1 MHRPL
6 RGRCRAMARSD
17 PEIDFQAIFDAAPG
31 PYLLLNA
38 DPPQYSI
45 ADVNRAYL
53 AATGTERAAMIG
65 RGLFEVFPENP
76 GDRSEDGPGELRI
89 SLDRVLRDGVADA
102 MGVQKYDIP
111 LRDGSGRFEVR
122 YWSPINTP
130 IKGADGR
137 ISHILHRVEDVT
149 EFILSRDGLGPAVV
163 GRSRGIRERD
173 SIEAEVRRSGA
184 ELKEANRQLKTMSE
198 QLVEA
203 NARLENL
210 DRLKTEFFANVSHE
224 FRTPLTLMLGP
235 LEEMLSRPL
244 STEDRPLLEGV
255 QRNALRL
262 QKLVNALLDFSR
274 LEEGRVKARFEKTD
288 LAALTM
294 ELASHFDSACSE
306 AGIALKID
314 CAIDDPVPV
323 DREMWEK
330 IVLNLI
336 SNAFKFTL
344 EGEIAISLRQAG
356 GMAKLTVR
364 DSGVGIPAEELPLV
378 FERFHR
384 VKGQGGRSHEGSGI
398 GLSLVRELVR
408 LHDGQ
413 ITAES
418 QPGQGTSFVVTIPLR
433 RAAEDVADGE
443 PLASSKD
450 VRAVGFAREAE
461 HWLPASHD
469 APLADMPEVDGAG
482 AGRRVLLADD
492 NADMRAYVGRI
503 LIGAG
508 YEVHAVPDVDAVFAA
523 LRERPHPDLILSD
536 VMMPGALD
544 GFGLLRAL
552 RADPATET
560 LPVMLLS
567 ARAGPEARIEGLE
580 AGADEYVVKPFGARE
595 LLARIDAALR
605 LGKMR
610 REAALKERELETAR
624 AEAKLRLAME
634 TARMG
639 EVIFDLS
646 ADTIMHTPGFAMLF
660 GQSGD
665 QQMTLDDIRSAYHP
679 DDRATME
686 NIRART
692 LIGDTEYLEA
702 EHRVIWPDGSIHW
715 LAARFHIERDGN
727 GRATEATA
735 VYMDITER
743 KWVEERQRLL
753 LDELNHR
760 VKNTLSTVQSIAMQT
775 RRSAASP
782 EQFSELFEG
791 RITALAGAHD
801 LLTEASWEGA
811 SLADVIGRTLSP
823 YALSASDGAP
833 RIIFGGPQV
842 MLSPNAAVTL
852 NMAFHELATN
862 AAKYG
867 ALSVAEGRLDVCWT
881 VDRSASTP
889 VVELFWNEQGG
900 PLVTPPAR
908 RGFGTRLVEQGLT
921 RELDGEVDLRYDPDG
936 FKGVVRLPASHKV
949 SPL

>member
-1 MHRPL
+1 
-6 RGRCRAMARSD
+6 MARSD
-17 PEIDFQAIFDAAPG
+17 PAIDFKAVFDAAPG
-31 PYLLLNA
+31 PYLLLCANS
-38 DPPQYSI
+38 PTYTI
-45 ADVNRAYL
+45 ADVNQAYL
-53 AATGTERAAMIG
+53 RATGTDRSSILG
-65 RGLFEVFPENP
+65 RSLFEVFPENP
-76 GDRSEDGPGELRI
+76 SPQAENGESDLRI
-89 SLDRVLRDGVADA
+89 SLDRVLREGAADV
-102 MGVQKYDIP
+102 MGVQRYDIP
-111 LRDGSGRFEVR
+111 LRDGSNRFEIR
-122 YWSPINTP
+122 YWSPVNTP
-130 IKGADGR
+130 VKDADGR
-137 ISHILHRVEDVT
+137 ISCILHRVEDIT
-149 EFILSRDGLGPAVV
+149 DFIVARKDRSSAILGRPGTVRARDNL
-163 GRSRGIRERD
+163 
-173 SIEAEVRRSGA
+173 EAEVRRSGVD
-184 ELKEANRQLKTMSE
+184 LKDANRRLKAMSE

-203 NARLENL
+203 NTRLENL

-235 LEEMLSRPL
+235 LEDLIARPL
-244 STEDRPLLEGV
+244 ANEDRLLVEGA

-274 LEEGRVKARFEKTD
+274 LEEGRVKARFEDTN
-288 LAALTM
+288 LAEMTA
-294 ELASHFDSACSE
+294 ELASHFDSACSD
-306 AGIALKID
+306 AGLVLRID
-314 CAIDDPVPV
+314 CPPMDALVSV

-344 EGEIAISLRQAG
+344 QGEIAVQLREVL
-356 GMAKLTVR
+356 GMAELTVR
-364 DSGVGIPAEELPLV
+364 DTGVGISAEELPLI

-384 VKGQGGRSHEGSGI
+384 VRGQAGRSHEGSGI

-408 LHDGQ
+408 LHEGQ
-413 ITAES
+413 IAAES
-418 QPGQGTSFVVTIPLR
+418 RPGQGTSFVITIPLR
-433 RAAEDVADGE
+433 NGDARTLTGDEV
-443 PLASSKD
+443 SS
-450 VRAVGFAREAE
+450 VSSQALSYAREAE
-461 HWLPASHD
+461 HWLPSNSD
-469 APLADMPEVDGAG
+469 STTVEVSPTEQVGT
-482 AGRRVLLADD
+482 GRRVLLADD
-492 NADMRAYVGRI
+492 NADMRAYVARI
-503 LIGAG
+503 LVGAG
-508 YEVHAVPDVDAVFAA
+508 YEVHAVRNADDVLSA
-523 LRERPHPDLILSD
+523 LKDRPYPDLVLTD
-536 VMMPGALD
+536 VMMPGRLD

-552 RADPATET
+552 RSDPASET

-580 AGADEYVVKPFGARE
+580 AGADEYMVKPFGARE

-610 REAALKERELETAR
+610 REAALRERELETAR

-639 EVIFDLS
+639 EVIFDLK
-646 ADTIMHTPGFAMLF
+646 ADSIIHTPGFALLY
-660 GQSGD
+660 GEPGE
-665 QQMTLDDIRSAYHP
+665 QQLTIDDIRAAYHP
-679 DDRATME
+679 DDQMVVEQARAE
-686 NIRART
+686 A
-692 LIGDTEYLEA
+692 LIGDTEYLEI

-715 LAARFHIERDGN
+715 LAARFHIERDSWGT
-727 GRATEATA
+727 AVEATA

-811 SLADVIGRTLSP
+811 SLTDVIGRTLAP
-823 YALSASDGAP
+823 YAPSAINAPP
-833 RIIFGGPQV
+833 RIIFGGPMV

-867 ALSVAEGRLDVCWT
+867 ALSVAEGRLNVCWK
-881 VDRSASTP
+881 VDRTSTP
-889 VVELFWNEQGG
+889 PIIELFWSEQDG
-900 PLVTPPAR
+900 PRVAPPAR

-921 RELDGEVDLRYDPDG
+921 RELDGEVDLHYDPDG
-936 FKGVVRLPASHKV
+936 FKGRIRLPASSKV
-949 SPL
+949 SPR